1 MQIILIQIIICYT
14 KQLVTDITDDTSSV
28 LQIIIIHIVLE
39 KLLCVLEIMLWVLIL
54 LLEINATVATI
65 HFYSQLQWSW
75 FWCKWI
81 SLDLSTCCSAATAIY
96 HVTWL
101 KFQPGNKGLFF
112 FLPKLK
118 VLSHFEIK
126 LFVRFPNSLFSL
138 EVGWGT
144 KMMILI
150 SEGSP
155 WKFKLNLV
163 ESLTRDLAELIF
175 CGKLA
180 FH

>member
-65 HFYSQLQWSW
+65 HFSQLQWSW

-112 FLPKLK
+112 FLSKLK

-126 LFVRFPNSLFSL
+126 LFVRFPNSPFSL

-163 ESLTRDLAELIF
+163 ESLTRDLADLIF